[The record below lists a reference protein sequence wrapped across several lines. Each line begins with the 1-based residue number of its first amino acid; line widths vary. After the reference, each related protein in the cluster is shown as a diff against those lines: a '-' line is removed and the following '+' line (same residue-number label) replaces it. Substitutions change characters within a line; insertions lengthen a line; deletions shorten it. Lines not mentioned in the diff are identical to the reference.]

1 VSVTQLWLHSRRPL
15 LSRFRAFEMRGVTLK
30 YPSHSWGGVR
40 ADDGTVILALWAGDI
55 FTDGQGSSCLL
66 WTSQGDG
73 AHGWTDSA
81 SREERLEH
89 CRLAVQHGGAEGLLV
104 YGDSAA
110 VDPEIV
116 LALRVVRRGAD
127 YWAKWGSVTRT
138 VGSRAI
144 GSRAP
149 EASTAYLR
157 RACG

>member
-1 VSVTQLWLHSRRPL
+1 MSVTQLWQRSRRPL

-30 YPSHSWGGVR
+30 YPSRSWGGVR
-40 ADDGTVILALWAGDI
+40 ADDGTVILALWAEDV

-66 WTSQGDG
+66 WTSHGDG

-89 CRLAVQHGGAEGLLV
+89 CRLAVLHGGAEGLLV
-104 YGDSAA
+104 YGDTAA

-116 LALRVVRRGAD
+116 LALRVVKRGPD
-127 YWAKWGSVTRT
+127 YWAKWGCVTRT
-138 VGSRAI
+138 I

-157 RACG
+157 RAFG